1 MCCQLKRLA
10 MVASMTMP
18 DGETGLQDGVTSVVV
33 ISCHADVVVVP
44 LFAVTFTRHSI
55 VPDGNVF
62 AGTVQ
67 AVVAPETLIVFEV
80 LAFLTRHSKTAEVCF
95 ISAKQTCES
104 AVSSSQRHVNIF
116 FSNLFTK
123 APAVGANPSA
133 VIPTV
138 SSEYSHTNDGFRVDF
153 APNIIASLVP
163 DSPPRSATTKPFLIP
178 CCSSSFFDL

>member
-1 MCCQLKRLA
+1 MA

-44 LFAVTFTRHSI
+44 LFAVAFTRHSS

-80 LAFLTRHSKTAEVCF
+80 LAFFTRHSKTAEVCF
-95 ISAKQTCES
+95 ISAKQTCVIV
-104 AVSSSQRHVNIF
+104 VSSVAPHVNVF
-116 FSNLFTK
+116 F
-123 APAVGANPSA
+123 
-133 VIPTV
+133 
-138 SSEYSHTNDGFRVDF
+138 
-153 APNIIASLVP
+153 
-163 DSPPRSATTKPFLIP
+163 
-178 CCSSSFFDL
+178 